1 MFEYSEDALTEL
13 LSRDPFSPRTRETQE
28 LFENATLNEIRY
40 QIAHN
45 ELYKHFVAEN
55 IDEVANVDLTTL
67 PGVPAQVFKEIGQSL
82 GTTAAENAKFVMQ
95 SSATSGIPS
104 SVVVDDITAK
114 RQAKSMTNVMKKV
127 LGDVKMQMLVADASP
142 KQAKTNAVGA
152 RYAAVTG
159 YLKFSSGFNFLLEED
174 SEGSLVLSP
183 SAELQL
189 ATAASEGKPVI
200 VFGFTFVLFK
210 ALLQTLIQE
219 NKHITLPPG
228 SKIIHIGGWKKLE
241 DQKVSPQEFK
251 SIAFEALGVLPE
263 NCFDIYGFTE
273 QMGLNYPECSLGW
286 KHVPLYSELRV
297 LNATNLQSSKPGELG
312 LLEFT
317 SPIPHSYPGNRVV
330 TDDVGYLNPLDECGC
345 GWSGQSF
352 KITGRRK
359 RAEIRGCGDILGE
372 SLSSP
377 VETKII
383 GANSQEVVVEFP
395 PYENPTGD
403 VKKLEEIASSLCSQD
418 NLLSTLSTSEI
429 IQAISDLR
437 SAWMAQVQNGKL
449 THLRNHGLGF
459 LIDWSAPE
467 NLRNIA
473 SRSVRGGIKSLDGF
487 AQIDQDYNEY
497 IHAQPRGLVSQ
508 WVSGNVPMLGMFAI
522 IQAWLTKNPSLV
534 RISSSGQDM
543 LSVLLQPLL
552 EISEQSSAARVLSTN
567 TVVISFHRD
576 NELANSVMSKFA
588 ATRIAWGGREA
599 INSIANLAKSAETV
613 DLMFGPKTSFVV
625 IDESMISS
633 PIKLKKIARRLA
645 SDAFVFNQIA
655 CASPHTLFIKT
666 TDKQLRENFCTE
678 LEKQMELSVDKFP
691 ALELDES
698 LAAQIRLS
706 RSLAQFRGFAKGP
719 SNLNFSI
726 ISSDSEG
733 LPIPTFGRTLVV
745 KTVANLDEI
754 YPLIHSEVQSVAL
767 SLPDRLRWDFAQ
779 NAGAMGV
786 QRFPDI
792 GRMTNF
798 DVPWDGKFMA
808 DSFVRYVTL
817 GGPF

>member
-1 MFEYSEDALTEL
+1 MYKYSDDALTEL
-13 LSRDPFSPRTRETQE
+13 LSRDPFSAPTRETQE
-28 LFENATLNEIRY
+28 LFENATLNEIFY
-40 QIAHN
+40 QIENN
-45 ELYKHFVAEN
+45 ELYRHFVTEN
-55 IDEVANVDLTTL
+55 IGEVSNIDLNSL
-67 PGVPAQVFKEIGQSL
+67 PAVPAQVFKEIGQTL
-82 GTTAAENAKFVMQ
+82 GTTPAESAKFVMQ

-127 LGDVKMQMLVADASP
+127 LGDTKLQMFVADASP

-159 YLKFSSGFNFLLEED
+159 YLKFSSSFNFLLQED
-174 SEGSLVLSP
+174 TEGTLVLSDD
-183 SAELQL
+183 SEKQL

-210 ALLQTLIQE
+210 ALLQSLIQGQK
-219 NKHITLPPG
+219 NIVLPPG

-241 DQKVSPQEFK
+241 DQKVTPREFK
-251 SIAFEALGVLPE
+251 DIAFEALGVTPE

-273 QMGLNYPECSLGW
+273 QMGLNYPECSQGW
-286 KHVPLYSELRV
+286 KHVPLYSQLRV
-297 LNATNLQSSKPGELG
+297 LDAKNLESAKPGVSG

-317 SPIPHSYPGNRVV
+317 SPIPHSYPGNRVI
-330 TDDVGYLNPLDECGC
+330 TDDVGYLNPQKECGC

-372 SLSSP
+372 SLAVQVEINSS
-377 VETKII
+377 TSS
-383 GANSQEVVVEFP
+383 ATDVVVEFP
-395 PYENPTGD
+395 PNINASSD
-403 VKKLEEIASSLCSQD
+403 LQKLEELAADLSASRD
-418 NLLSTLSTSEI
+418 LSELSTSEI
-429 IQAISDLR
+429 ISAISELR
-437 SAWMAQVQNGKL
+437 ATWMDQVQNGKL
-449 THLRNHGLGF
+449 SHLRNHGLGF

-467 NLRNIA
+467 NLRNIL
-473 SRSVRGGIKSLDGF
+473 SRSVRGGLKSLDGF
-487 AQIDQDYNEY
+487 SQIDQESNEY

-543 LSVLLQPLL
+543 LSVLLKPLL
-552 EISEQSSAARVLSTN
+552 EVSESSSAARILANN
-567 TVVISFHRD
+567 TVIVSFHRD
-576 NELANSVMSKFA
+576 NDLANKVMSRFA

-599 INSIANLAKSAETV
+599 INSISNLSKSPETV

-625 IDESMISS
+625 LDESMISS

-655 CASPHTLFIKT
+655 CASPHTLFIRT
-666 TDKQLRENFCTE
+666 ADKKLLETFCID

-733 LPIPTFGRTLVV
+733 LPLPTFGRTLVV
-745 KTVANLDEI
+745 KAVSSLDEI

-767 SLPDRLRWDFAQ
+767 SLPNHLRWDFALK
-779 NAGAMGV
+779 AASLGV

-808 DSFVRYVTL
+808 DSFVRYVPL